1 MQKTGSSSDDAPQIE
16 RALRLTQGF
25 ASWSPAAMSRLVSSS
40 DLMHHA
46 RGDLLTSEAGACATF
61 SIVSGHV
68 LVGRAR
74 RHAAPA
80 NMFLLG
86 PGALVGL
93 AQMIDRE
100 DPIIHSYHAHD
111 EVVAVH
117 MPTQLLFEILDCHPL
132 SWRNMLSMVM
142 SQHGEMRESL
152 LGQAIGSLRSR
163 LAATIDRLATAYG
176 TDVGGTLR
184 LRARQDDLASILQ
197 VTRQSLSK
205 ELRALV
211 ASRVIGTKYN
221 AITILNVEALRKVAS
236 HKQGA

>member
-1 MQKTGSSSDDAPQIE
+1 MQRAESSSDDAPLIE

-25 ASWSPAAMSRLVSSS
+25 AAWSPAAMSRLVSSS
-40 DLMHHA
+40 HLEHHA
-46 RGDLLTSEAGACATF
+46 RGDLLTSEAGASVAF

-68 LVGRAR
+68 VIGRGRHEGESVKMLV
-74 RHAAPA
+74 
-80 NMFLLG
+80 LG
-86 PGALVGL
+86 PGALMGL

-100 DPIIHSYHAHD
+100 DPVVHTHHAHD

-117 MPTQLLFEILDCHPL
+117 MPTALLFEILDSHPL
-132 SWRNMLSMVM
+132 SWRNILSMVM
-142 SQHGEMRESL
+142 SQHGEIRESL
-152 LGQAIGSLRSR
+152 LGQAIGSLRAR
-163 LAATIDRLATAYG
+163 LAATIDRLATAHG

-184 LRARQDDLASILQ
+184 LRARQDDLAAILQ

-221 AITILNVEALRKVAS
+221 AITILNVEALRKIAS
-236 HKQGA
+236 HK